1 MKEKFFDLQR
11 FTTTTSTLNDGEAV
25 VEESKSIFKKLS
37 EYVPSGLKFY
47 SFIAKFLEHLKIAQS
62 GFPITTDHNH
72 LWYVL
77 SKFNEIGTI
86 TITSLKTGK
95 LSLSSGL
102 AIKNKFSEA
111 ISDLTKLT
119 ATKDPLPFMLVIA
132 MSMHLKNI
140 IGTLDGHELSDKE
153 KKDLN
158 LSFANVTKESIKL
171 LAKIMNAETKLT
183 MPLGI
188 VDFVVSIVTGAISG
202 IFQAMESSEKYS
214 EDGLPDDLALKEII
228 IDVIVTSIHEFNT
241 TLTGGADDV
250 AFKFLQWA
258 ISLIPGIETS
268 DKNKNYMEWIGEVFK
283 QFNIKNRGDSG
294 DNILVSEEND
304 TVVYGDDGNDY
315 MRNFASNVQ
324 LIGGHDDD
332 TIFSHKGAQKN
343 SILGSPGNDF
353 ILAYDNKSTIYGC
366 ANNDN
371 YDGDDNDKIAVYGN
385 KNKIYGEFG
394 NDVIFLTNDANDN
407 TINGGLGDDIII
419 LDNSK
424 NSVIE
429 YNDGDGNDVVYFYSE
444 NDKLQIHGNYST
456 QVSGKSVY
464 INVGEGRIVLDN
476 AVGLIIDINGKKIST
491 ANDSTSGNDAL
502 TPIEFPSFWED
513 NVYITRGTAKNDEIS
528 NDRAWRIINTGDGN
542 DLIHNYSNK
551 VTIQSGNDDDTI
563 VNHSSNIVSINGGN
577 GNDKIFNGGYY
588 DGSRRNNW
596 CEGGSSLTID
606 GGAGNDSI
614 EDWGFFVVYKG
625 KYDYYSNRY
634 SKITGGEGDDYIRS
648 DSMYSTLYGGN
659 GNDTIDSD
667 AGYSSI
673 YGGNGND
680 SIKSTS
686 MAMIDA
692 GDGND
697 TINNE
702 KDTHSTI
709 LGGDGDDFI
718 NSKTTGDYYIGNLID
733 GGEGNDT
740 INNIGKNATI
750 YSGLGDDSIYNSSD
764 SVTIDGGDGSD
775 TIENSDSSV
784 TINGGKGDDYISNN
798 NDGDNVTIDGGVGND
813 YIYSGGSNVTITGGA
828 GSDSIFNNCYEYD
841 GSIHYSPD
849 SLGYGKNLL
858 IKYSSGDG
866 NDIIYGFKADSTLQ
880 IGDGSGTYSTTKSDS
895 DIIITVGDGK
905 ITLVGSASLSS
916 LKIDGIEVNP
926 KDVRGTAIADSI
938 INSIEGATIQAFD
951 GDNKITNIGMN
962 VSIIAGTGKDYII
975 NSADNVTI
983 SSGSGN
989 DSIENATNRNRDA
1002 KNVSILSGAGNDFIK
1017 NKANGLNSRIFSG
1030 ADDDK
1035 VVNYGLSS
1043 TIDGGSGNDELCN
1056 YSKSV
1061 SINGGVGNDSIYNS
1075 GSYST
1080 LKGEA
1085 GNDSIRNDF
1094 GKNILVDSGSG
1105 NDTVNNLSGES
1116 ATIDGGEGDDY
1127 IYNSGLS
1134 VSIDG
1139 GEGNDYIYIYTNALK
1154 NTINA
1159 GKGNDTVEN
1168 SCTDG
1173 VLFQYIS
1180 GDGYDSIKGFTAKDT
1195 LSISGSN
1202 YSTQKSGDDVFVKVG
1217 EASIT
1222 LESAGKLSKLN
1233 IVGNSTALTLLTV
1246 TNSTSSPVTIG
1257 SAIKAVD
1264 ASTRTK
1270 AVKITGNS
1278 LTNTISGGSKN
1289 DSIYGGAGDDS
1300 VVGNAGNDKLY
1311 GEDGADTLWG
1321 GKGNDTLTGGNGSD
1335 IFIYNAGKDV
1345 ITDYAT
1351 GDKIS
1356 LSTAISKASISG
1368 SDVIFTIGKGSLIVK
1383 DGTDKNIT
1391 VVDKN
1396 GNESVKKYSTK
1407 LTVTNKTKSPVTVGS
1422 AIKTIDA
1429 SKRTKAV
1436 KITGNALANSILG
1449 GTGADTLYGGK
1460 GNDTLMGGKGKDVF
1474 IYKSGKDTIT
1484 DYASGDKISLGA
1496 AVSKSSVKGSDVIF
1510 TIGSGS
1516 LIVKNG
1522 KGKSLAMIDSKGKSF
1537 STILGGATTLSVTDK
1552 TKSPVTVGSAVKTVN
1567 ASKRT
1572 TAVKITGNALAN
1584 TINGGSSKDSIYG
1597 GSGNDSILGN
1607 KGNDKLYGQGGND
1620 ILKGGAGN
1628 DSLWGGAGN
1637 DTLWGD
1643 AGKDTFIYA
1652 NGDGKDIIYGFENN
1666 DMLKITGTF
1675 SASYNKSKKEIAF
1688 KVGSTA
1694 SAITLKD
1701 FGSTSSFNINGTNYK
1716 ISGTKLVKK

>member
-491 ANDSTSGNDAL
+491 ANDSTSGNDVL

-513 NVYITRGTAKNDEIS
+513 NVYITRGTANNDNIT
-528 NDRAWRIINTGDGN
+528 NVYRNRIINTGNGN
-542 DLIHNYSNK
+542 DSIRNYSDHINHYSNGDN
-551 VTIQSGNDDDTI
+551 VTINSGNGNDTI
-563 VNHSSNIVSINGGN
+563 EIFKSDSVSINGGAD
-577 GNDKIFNGGYY
+577 NDEIWTCY
-588 DGSRRNNW
+588 
-596 CEGGSSLTID
+596 SSKVSID

-614 EDWGFFVVYKG
+614 FNSVWLVNWEKDFY
-625 KYDYYSNRY
+625 RY
-634 SKITGGEGDDYIRS
+634 GGYLKINGGEGNDYI
-648 DSMYSTLYGGN
+648 YNYHQNYYL
-659 GNDTIDSD
+659 DSD
-667 AGYSSI
+667 YWHEYDLNPTI
-673 YGGNGND
+673 YGGIGDDTIINYGNCPFIYGEEGND
-680 SIKSTS
+680 FIEDNAGL
-686 MAMIDA
+686 AMIDA

-697 TINNE
+697 TIE
-702 KDTHSTI
+702 GEIHSTI

-718 NSKTTGDYYIGNLID
+718 NSKAPIGAYYIGNLID
-733 GGEGNDT
+733 GGDGNDT
-740 INNIGKNATI
+740 INNALKYSTI
-750 YSGLGDDSIYNSSD
+750 HSGLGNDSIYNNGSNSSISGDADNDKITNYGSEVTITSGDGEDYVYNSSQGSLTAINGDIGND
-764 SVTIDGGDGSD
+764 SIVNGCYYVTIDGG
-775 TIENSDSSV
+775 E
-784 TINGGKGDDYISNN
+784 
-798 NDGDNVTIDGGVGND
+798 GND
-813 YIYSGGSNVTITGGA
+813 MISLSSNAINNLIQYS
-828 GSDSIFNNCYEYD
+828 F
-841 GSIHYSPD
+841 
-849 SLGYGKNLL
+849 
-858 IKYSSGDG
+858 GDG

-1035 VVNYGLSS
+1035 IVNYGLSS

-1233 IVGNSTALTLLTV
+1233 IVGNSTASTLLTV

-1643 AGKDTFIYA
+1643 AGKDTLIYA

-1701 FGSTSSFNINGTNYK
+1701 FGSTSTFNINGDTYK
-1716 ISGTKLVKK
+1716 INNSKFVKQK